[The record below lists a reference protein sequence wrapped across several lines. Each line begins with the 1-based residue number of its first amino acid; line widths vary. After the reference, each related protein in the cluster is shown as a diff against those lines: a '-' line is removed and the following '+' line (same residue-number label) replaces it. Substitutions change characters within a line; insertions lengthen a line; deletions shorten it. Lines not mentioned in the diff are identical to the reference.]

1 MKTIRKTAISLSIVG
16 INLNRNHVLL
26 SPSLTELTERTIL
39 VGVHILANIMYNDCH
54 HKQASNIVGRH
65 HNGCNRSGKLQIDL
79 MFYILHQHLECK

>member
-1 MKTIRKTAISLSIVG
+1 MCLILSFFSIQSLES
-16 INLNRNHVLL
+16 VLL
-26 SPSLTELTERTIL
+26 LPSLTELTERTIL

-79 MFYILHQHLECK
+79 MFYILHQHLGYFVF